1 MRDSFPSPVCRKSA
15 HSRDGL
21 NEVPVMSHRDLFGPA
36 AKVDELA
43 DQPTGNR
50 VRVGAHTNGGSA
62 FGRW

>member
-1 MRDSFPSPVCRKSA
+1 
-15 HSRDGL
+15 
-21 NEVPVMSHRDLFGPA
+21 MSHRDLFGPA